1 MKLGLRFF
9 LSWILSAVSMF
20 ILFYL
25 WHGVFLND
33 FKRIQFPLTWFVTFA
48 AFSYLIIAAG
58 MYFFFESRILKRL
71 ENIFLRA
78 LLVGVSFGFGLV
90 MVATVVH
97 ISLTRNLT
105 MDHLII
111 NVVWQ
116 IGEQTFGVIL
126 MALLKL
132 FIREP
137 IQVEIRGDF

>member
-58 MYFFFESRILKRL
+58 MYFFFESRIL
-71 ENIFLRA
+71 
-78 LLVGVSFGFGLV
+78 
-90 MVATVVH
+90 
-97 ISLTRNLT
+97 
-105 MDHLII
+105 
-111 NVVWQ
+111 
-116 IGEQTFGVIL
+116 
-126 MALLKL
+126 
-132 FIREP
+132 
-137 IQVEIRGDF
+137 

>member
-1 MKLGLRFF
+1 
-9 LSWILSAVSMF
+9 
-20 ILFYL
+20 
-25 WHGVFLND
+25 
-33 FKRIQFPLTWFVTFA
+33 
-48 AFSYLIIAAG
+48 
-58 MYFFFESRILKRL
+58 
-71 ENIFLRA
+71 
-78 LLVGVSFGFGLV
+78 
-90 MVATVVH
+90 
-97 ISLTRNLT
+97 